1 VEIRRALPDEYAAIG
16 DLTASAYVA
25 DGLVEPGSNYDL
37 VLRDAANRAEKAE
50 LWVAAG
56 SAGLAGTVTFC
67 PLGSPYREIGT
78 DTEGEFRMLAVS
90 PAARGLGVGR
100 ALTRHCLDR
109 SRQLGFT
116 AVVLSSSTK
125 MATAH
130 HIYTSLGFT
139 RLPER
144 DWTPVPGVDLIA
156 FRLVLEDDGHAT
168 HRREDL
174 SEDVPSGSDP
184 GIPNS

>member
-1 VEIRRALPDEYAAIG
+1 VEIRRALPEEYAAIG
-16 DLTASAYVA
+16 DLTVSAYLA
-25 DGLVEPGSNYDL
+25 DGLVAPGSNYDV
-37 VLRDAANRAEKAE
+37 VLRDAAGRAEKAE
-50 LWVAAG
+50 LWVAHGPDGPAG
-56 SAGLAGTVTFC
+56 PAGLAGTVTFC

-90 PAARGLGVGR
+90 PGARGLGVGR

-109 SRQLGFT
+109 SRDLGFT
-116 AVVLSSSTK
+116 AVVLSSSTR

-156 FRLVLEDDGHAT
+156 FRLVVEDAGHA
-168 HRREDL
+168 
-174 SEDVPSGSDP
+174 
-184 GIPNS
+184 

>member
-1 VEIRRALPDEYAAIG
+1 MEIRRALPEEYAAIG
-16 DLTASAYVA
+16 DITVSAYLA
-25 DGLVEPGSNYDL
+25 DGLVEPGSDYDV
-37 VLRDAANRAEKAE
+37 VLRDAASRAEKAE
-50 LWVAAG
+50 LWVAEG
-56 SAGLAGTVTFC
+56 PDGLAGTVTFC

-90 PAARGLGVGR
+90 PTAHGLGVGK

-109 SRQLGFT
+109 SRDLEFT

-130 HIYTSLGFT
+130 HIYSSLGFT

-156 FRLVLEDDGHAT
+156 FRLVLLDEGHAT
-168 HRREDL
+168 HRRRGFE
-174 SEDVPSGSDP
+174 
-184 GIPNS
+184 

>member
-1 VEIRRALPDEYAAIG
+1 MEIRRALPEEYAAIG
-16 DLTASAYVA
+16 DITVSAYLA
-25 DGLVEPGSNYDL
+25 DGLVEPGSSYDV
-37 VLRDAANRAEKAE
+37 VLRGAASRAEKAE
-50 LWVAAG
+50 LWVADG
-56 SAGLAGTVTFC
+56 PDGLAGTVTFC
-67 PLGSPYREIGT
+67 PVGSPYREIGT

-90 PAARGLGVGR
+90 PAARGLGVGK

-109 SRQLGFT
+109 SRELGFT

-156 FRLVLEDDGHAT
+156 FRLVLGDDGHAT
-168 HRREDL
+168 HRRRGFE
-174 SEDVPSGSDP
+174 
-184 GIPNS
+184 